1 MNSKNR
7 SLKAVFISKIAD
19 KLRILIFIP
28 VLALTLFITDNNTT
42 TEILLTTLIFTI
54 IVALILFAD
63 YIFSYMLGVAS
74 VTINSTSIIF
84 SYNSGK
90 TIIYN
95 QKNTKTIEY
104 EYEPSGKLY
113 LLFVTN
119 TGKTKQYYITYSL
132 FNLTLKP
139 KHRIKLIYNE
149 FLLLENRSDL
159 LRDKI
164 SIKSK
169 EVMEYNLN
177 N

>member
-1 MNSKNR
+1 MK
-7 SLKAVFISKIAD
+7 
-19 KLRILIFIP
+19 ILIFIP

-42 TEILLTTLIFTI
+42 TEILLTTLIFII
-54 IVALILFAD
+54 IVALILFSD

-95 QKNTKTIEY
+95 QENTKTIEY
-104 EYEPSGKLY
+104 EYEPGGRLY
-113 LLFVTN
+113 LLFITN
-119 TGKTKQYYITYSL
+119 NGKTKRYYVTYSL

-139 KHRIKLIYNE
+139 KHRIQLIYSE
-149 FLLLENRSDL
+149 FLLLENSCDL
-159 LRDKI
+159 LKDKI
-164 SIKSK
+164 SVKSK